1 MNILKVLTGRRIT
14 GNIGEDAAVRHLRRN
29 RYKIL
34 KRNFV
39 AEGHEIDIIAKDSR
53 HIVFVEVKCRTEDS
67 LSPFEPRPAAAV
79 DREKMRSIIK
89 CARAYM
95 MGDTGGLRMRFD
107 VIEVIVDRDGKV
119 KRLCHLEAAF
129 TADRI

>member
-1 MNILKVLTGRRIT
+1 MNILKVLTSRRVT
-14 GNIGEDAAVRHLRRN
+14 GNIGEDAAARHLLKN
-29 RYKIL
+29 HYKIL

-39 AEGHEIDIIAKDSR
+39 AEGHEIDIIAKDKR

-79 DREKMRSIIK
+79 DREKMKGIIR
-89 CARAYM
+89 CANAYTL
-95 MGDTGGLRMRFD
+95 GNTGGLRMRFD
-107 VIEVIVDRDGKV
+107 VIEVIVDKDGKV
-119 KRLCHLEAAF
+119 IRLCHLESAF